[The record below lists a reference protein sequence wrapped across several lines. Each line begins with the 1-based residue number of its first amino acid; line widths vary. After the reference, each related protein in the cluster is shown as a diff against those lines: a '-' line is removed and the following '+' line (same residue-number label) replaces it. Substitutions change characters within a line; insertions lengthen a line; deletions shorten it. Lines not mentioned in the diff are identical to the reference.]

1 MPLNRDLRGKVY
13 DPVEYT
19 VDPERVR
26 RFAHAIGEDAPAF
39 RDDDSARAAGFAGQ
53 LAPPTF
59 VAAMNIAVSGQAVQD
74 PDLGLD
80 YSRVVHGAME
90 YEWERPARAGE
101 ALVAVPRLAD
111 VYARGIHEYLVIEA
125 EVRDE
130 AGAMVVRSRS
140 TLISRGT
147 AAGA

>member
-26 RFAHAIGEDAPAF
+26 RFADAIGEDAPAF
-39 RDDDSARAAGFAGQ
+39 RDDDSARGGGSDGQ

-59 VAAMNIAVSGQAVQD
+59 VAVMNIAVSGQAVQD

-80 YSRVVHGAME
+80 YSRVVHGTME

-101 ALVAVPRLAD
+101 TLVAVPRIAD
-111 VYARGIHEYLVIEA
+111 VYARGPHEYLVIEA

-147 AAGA
+147 AAGE